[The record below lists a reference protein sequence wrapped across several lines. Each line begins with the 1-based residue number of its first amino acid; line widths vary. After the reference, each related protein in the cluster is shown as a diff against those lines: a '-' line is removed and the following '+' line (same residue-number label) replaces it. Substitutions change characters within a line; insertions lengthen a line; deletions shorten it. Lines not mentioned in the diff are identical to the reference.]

1 MSDHEPDAVSERA
14 EHHWAESPAHEAA
27 QNDAAW
33 KYLREAI
40 ENEAVRR
47 YLNGLYCRLG
57 NEYEHDW
64 QETNIGD
71 ILMDDMRKYAI
82 DVDYDYRLYPDEGET
97 EEGET
102 EEDKPG

>member
-1 MSDHEPDAVSERA
+1 MTPHGSTSVKPSRMRPCEGTLTGFIAVLETST
-14 EHHWAESPAHEAA
+14 
-27 QNDAAW
+27 
-33 KYLREAI
+33 
-40 ENEAVRR
+40 
-47 YLNGLYCRLG
+47 
-57 NEYEHDW
+57 HDG

-102 EEDKPG
+102 EEGETEEDKPG